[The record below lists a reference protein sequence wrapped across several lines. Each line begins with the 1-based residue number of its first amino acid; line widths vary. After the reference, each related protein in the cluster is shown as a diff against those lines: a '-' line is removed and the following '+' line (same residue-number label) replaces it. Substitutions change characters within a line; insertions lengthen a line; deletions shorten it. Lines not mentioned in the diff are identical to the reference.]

1 MSYLVFARKWR
12 PQTFSEVIGQKHV
25 TKTLQNAISSERIGH
40 AFLLTGSRGVGK
52 TSVARILAKALNCKD
67 GPAIEPCNQC
77 PACTGIT
84 NGSSVDV
91 LEIDGASNTGVDDVR
106 ELRENARY
114 LPAQSRRK
122 IYIIDEVHMLSN
134 NAFNALLKTLEE
146 PPAHVV
152 FIFATTEP
160 HKIPETILSR
170 CQRFDFR
177 RIPLQEI
184 LNQLKK
190 VVQKEGVQI
199 SEQSLLVLCREAEGS
214 MRDAQSLLDQVIS
227 FGGLEVSDKDV
238 IEVLGVIDRKWLFS
252 TSKAIIKRD
261 SKQCLEI
268 VENIYRFGY
277 SIEHFYQNLLEH
289 FRDLVIAKLGGDV
302 SSLLNLPDNEI
313 EALVELANEVSL
325 EDLQNWFDLLI
336 RSDEE
341 IRRAS
346 FPKMV
351 MEMVLVKMANFPST
365 RSIRDVLL
373 GIEELEQRIERIAGK
388 PTSKGELQ
396 AIEDEEEARLPVVE
410 NQELEQ
416 RIERIADEPAGKGEL
431 QVIDEEEAR
440 LPVVENQE
448 PEKEPEAKDDNAS
461 EGSLD
466 VFWNDLL
473 EHFRTQNPLF
483 AAVLE
488 DGEPVLKG
496 EGKLEISF
504 QNSFCMEKAKNAEFQ
519 RAVDRFCQDF
529 FNREIELSFILREGK
544 GNSSK
549 GVSKGHGNRSMA
561 NERERIEEDI
571 RRHPVVQQAIEILRG
586 KIVEVRV
593 N

>member
-12 PQTFSEVIGQKHV
+12 PQFFSEVIGQKHV

-67 GPAIEPCNQC
+67 GPATEPCNDC

-134 NAFNALLKTLEE
+134 SAFNALLKTLEE
-146 PPAHVV
+146 PPTHVV

-227 FGGLEVSDKDV
+227 FAGWFAGDPFDPLLQLLNTQEHILYRTGRWKICHLYQDHLHDPLWTGGPS
-238 IEVLGVIDRKWLFS
+238 
-252 TSKAIIKRD
+252 
-261 SKQCLEI
+261 
-268 VENIYRFGY
+268 
-277 SIEHFYQNLLEH
+277 NLL
-289 FRDLVIAKLGGDV
+289 IA
-302 SSLLNLPDNEI
+302 
-313 EALVELANEVSL
+313 
-325 EDLQNWFDLLI
+325 
-336 RSDEE
+336 SDEE
-341 IRRAS
+341 
-346 FPKMV
+346 
-351 MEMVLVKMANFPST
+351 
-365 RSIRDVLL
+365 
-373 GIEELEQRIERIAGK
+373 
-388 PTSKGELQ
+388 
-396 AIEDEEEARLPVVE
+396 VE
-410 NQELEQ
+410 PIL
-416 RIERIADEPAGKGEL
+416 K
-431 QVIDEEEAR
+431 
-440 LPVVENQE
+440 
-448 PEKEPEAKDDNAS
+448 
-461 EGSLD
+461 
-466 VFWNDLL
+466 
-473 EHFRTQNPLF
+473 
-483 AAVLE
+483 
-488 DGEPVLKG
+488 VLKG
-496 EGKLEISF
+496 YLI
-504 QNSFCMEKAKNAEFQ
+504 CEFNKG
-519 RAVDRFCQDF
+519 FDF
-529 FNREIELSFILREGK
+529 VIG
-544 GNSSK
+544 
-549 GVSKGHGNRSMA
+549 
-561 NERERIEEDI
+561 
-571 RRHPVVQQAIEILRG
+571 
-586 KIVEVRV
+586 
-593 N
+593 